1 MNFKRISVDEAQR
14 IMMAAAVKN
23 PPQPLQIV
31 DIRDDQS
38 YAAGHME
45 NAIHLDNA
53 NLQEF
58 IQNGEFDSPLLV
70 YCYHGHMSQSAAAY
84 LAEQGFTRTY
94 SLDGGYEAWENK

>member
-14 IMMAAAVKN
+14 IMEDVAAKN
-23 PPQPLQIV
+23 PPQTLQIV

-38 YAAGHME
+38 YASGHME
-45 NAIHLDNA
+45 NAIHLDNV

-58 IQNGEFDSPLLV
+58 IQNAEFDSPLLV